1 MTLIDNIMIKAN
13 ELRIGNW
20 YFEFGMPR
28 QATGLLIYKLE
39 SIRIRDKIA
48 IDISPIPLTPEILE
62 KAGFREYGP
71 FSPWLVLGSF
81 AWVKNVG
88 IMYEIDTESAMLDH
102 IIHLHQLQNL
112 YFALTGEELNITL

>member
-62 KAGFREYGP
+62 KCGFREYGP
-71 FSPWLVLGSF
+71 FSPWLTLGSF
-81 AWVKNVG
+81 SWSDPAG
-88 IMYEIDTESAMLDH
+88 ISYEIDEESAMLDH
-102 IIHLHQLQNL
+102 IKYLHQLQNL
-112 YFALTGEELNITL
+112 YYAVTGEELTITL